1 MPSTASLEI
10 FRAGRHTAMSGE
22 SITFSEADLA
32 ATVAAYDPKKYRA
45 PFVIGHPKH
54 DDPAYGWARSLKT
67 NGTSIEAEPEQ
78 VDPAFAEM
86 VNEGSYGAISASF
99 YSPDSPSNPVPGVY
113 YPRHIGFLGAMP
125 PAVKGMRRP
134 SFAESSAGVVNFGA
148 NETGIVEFSDWDDV
162 NNASLWRSLRDWML
176 SKFGA
181 ADADKA
187 VPGYLVQSVE
197 QGAQDELRESVA
209 AVEPITPAFA
219 EDTPTMTPEQIAALQ
234 AENARLK
241 ADADALRRSQA
252 ELRRTALHAENVA
265 FAEQLGS
272 EGRLSRKY
280 QPVAIAALDALAS
293 GDTPI
298 EFGEGEARKP
308 LATAVRELL
317 SALPQS
323 VEFGEV
329 ATGTRAVGTTGTV
342 SFAAPDGASVD
353 QGSLAIHG
361 KVIAYQSRHKVTY
374 EAALDAVL
382 GGAA

>member
-1 MPSTASLEI
+1 
-10 FRAGRHTAMSGE
+10 MSGE
-22 SITFSEADLA
+22 SITFSEADVA
-32 ATVAAYDPKKYRA
+32 ATVAAYDPKKHEA
-45 PFVIGHPKH
+45 PLVVGHPKH
-54 DDPAYGWARSLKT
+54 DLPAYGWVRSLSAS
-67 NGTSIEAEPEQ
+67 GGAIEASPEN
-78 VDPAFAEM
+78 VDPAFGEM
-86 VNEGSYGAISASF
+86 VNAKRFKHISAAF
-99 YSPDSPSNPVPGVY
+99 YAPDAPGNPVPGVY
-113 YPRHIGFLGAMP
+113 YLRHVGFLGAHP
-125 PAVKGMRRP
+125 PAVKGLRAP
-134 SFAESSAGVVNFGA
+134 AFADGEA
-148 NETGIVEFSDWDDV
+148 GIVEFAEWDDV

-197 QGAQDELRESVA
+197 QGAQDELRESAA

-219 EDTPTMTPEQIAALQ
+219 EDTPTMTPEQIAAIQ
-234 AENARLK
+234 AENVRLK

-293 GDTPI
+293 GDTPV

-329 ATGTRAVGTTGTV
+329 ATGARAIGTTGTV

-374 EAALDAVL
+374 ETALDAVL
-382 GGAA
+382 SGAA

>member
-10 FRAGRHTAMSGE
+10 FRAGRHVAMSGE
-22 SITFSEADLA
+22 SITFSEADIA
-32 ATVAAYDPKKYRA
+32 ASVAAYDPALHEA
-45 PFVIGHPKH
+45 PLVVGHPRH
-54 DDPAYGWARSLKT
+54 DAPAYGTVRALAVS
-67 NGTSIEAEPEQ
+67 GSSIEATPDN

-86 VNEGSYGAISASF
+86 VNAKRFSKISASF
-99 YSPDSPSNPVPGVY
+99 YAPDSASNPVPGVY
-113 YPRHIGFLGAMP
+113 YLRHVGFLGAQP
-125 PAVKGMRRP
+125 PAVKGLRTP
-134 SFAESSAGVVNFGA
+134 SFSDG
-148 NETGIVEFSDWDDV
+148 ETGVVEFSEWDDV

-197 QGAQDELRESVA
+197 QGAQDELRESAA

-219 EDTPTMTPEQIAALQ
+219 EDTPTMTPDQIAALQ

-241 ADADALRRSQA
+241 ADAEALRRSQA
-252 ELRRTALHAENVA
+252 ELRRSALHAENVA

-272 EGRLSRKY
+272 EGRLAREY
-280 QPVAIAALDALAS
+280 HPVIVAALDALAS
-293 GDTPI
+293 GDKPV

-308 LATAVRELL
+308 LATAVREVL
-317 SALPQS
+317 AKLPQS
-323 VEFGEV
+323 VEFSEV
-329 ATGTRAVGTTGTV
+329 ATGARAVGTSGTV

-361 KVIAYQSRHKVTY
+361 KVIAYQARHKVTY

-382 GGAA
+382 SGAA

>member
-22 SITFSEADLA
+22 SITFSEADIVA
-32 ATVAAYDPKKYRA
+32 SVAAYDPALHEA
-45 PFVIGHPKH
+45 PLVVGHPRH
-54 DDPAYGWARSLKT
+54 DAPAYGTVRALAVSGL
-67 NGTSIEAEPEQ
+67 SIEATPDN

-86 VNEGSYGAISASF
+86 VNAKRFSKISASF
-99 YSPDSPSNPVPGVY
+99 YAPDSASNPVPGVFY
-113 YPRHIGFLGAMP
+113 LRHVGFLGAQP
-125 PAVKGMRRP
+125 PAVKGLRTP
-134 SFAESSAGVVNFGA
+134 SFSDG
-148 NETGIVEFSDWDDV
+148 ETGIVEFSEWDDV

-176 SKFGA
+176 SKFGS

-197 QGAQDELRESVA
+197 QGAQDELRESAA

-219 EDTPTMTPEQIAALQ
+219 EDTPTMTPEQIAAMQ

-241 ADADALRRSQA
+241 ADAEALRRSQA
-252 ELRRTALHAENVA
+252 ELRRNALHAEHVA

-272 EGRLSRKY
+272 EGRLAVAH
-280 QPVAIAALDALAS
+280 QPVIVAALDALAS
-293 GDTPI
+293 GTPI
-298 EFGEGEARKP
+298 EFGEGDAKKP
-308 LATAVRELL
+308 LATAVREVL
-317 SALPQS
+317 AKLPQS

-329 ATGTRAVGTTGTV
+329 ATGTRAIGTTGTV

-361 KVIAYQSRHKVTY
+361 KVITYQSRHKVTY

-382 GGAA
+382 SGAA

>member
-1 MPSTASLEI
+1 
-10 FRAGRHTAMSGE
+10 MSGE
-22 SITFSEADLA
+22 SITFSKADLA
-32 ATVAAYDPKKYRA
+32 ATVAAYDPKKCRA

-67 NGTSIEAEPEQ
+67 NGPSIAAEPEQ
-78 VDPAFAEM
+78 VGPAFAEM
-86 VNEGSYGAISASF
+86 VNAGNYGAISASF

-113 YPRHIGFLGAMP
+113 YLRHIGLLGAMQ

-148 NETGIVEFSDWDDV
+148 NETGIVEFAEWDDV

-197 QGAQDELRESVA
+197 QGAQDELRESAA

-219 EDTPTMTPEQIAALQ
+219 EEPTMSPEQIAALQ

-252 ELRRTALHAENVA
+252 EMRRNALHAENVA

-272 EGRLSRKY
+272 EGRLAVAH
-280 QPVAIAALDALAS
+280 QPVIVAALDALAG
-293 GDTPI
+293 GDQPV
-298 EFGEGEARKP
+298 EFGEGEARRP
-308 LATAVRELL
+308 LAAAVRDVL
-317 SALPQS
+317 AQLPQS

-329 ATGTRAVGTTGTV
+329 ATGARAVGTPGV
-342 SFAAPDGASVD
+342 VDFAAPAGAVID
-353 QGSLAIHG
+353 QGSLALHG
-361 KVIAYQSRHKVTY
+361 KVLAYQARHRTTY

-382 GGAA
+382 AGAA

>member
-1 MPSTASLEI
+1 MPSTAPIQI
-10 FRAGRHTAMSGE
+10 FRAGRHTAMSGQSLEFRE
-22 SITFSEADLA
+22 SDLA
-32 ATVAAYDPKKYRA
+32 AMVAAYDPTKHQA
-45 PFVIGHPKH
+45 PLVIGHPQH
-54 DDPAYGWARSLKT
+54 DDPAYGWVQSL
-67 NGTSIEAEPEQ
+67 SISGGVLEASADH
-78 VDPAFAEM
+78 VDPAFAEL
-86 VNEGSYGAISASF
+86 VNARKYKNVSASF
-99 YSPDSPSNPVPGVY
+99 YSPDSPANPVPGVY
-113 YPRHIGFLGAMP
+113 YLRHVGFLGAQP
-125 PAVKGMRRP
+125 PAVKGLLTP
-134 SFAESSAGVVNFGA
+134 SFAAGEA
-148 NETGIVEFSDWDDV
+148 GIVEFSEWDDV
-162 NNASLWRSLRDWML
+162 NNASLWRSMREWVLA
-176 SKFGA
+176 KFGT
-181 ADADKA
+181 ADADQA

-197 QGAQDELRESVA
+197 QGAQDELRESQAEDA
-209 AVEPITPAFA
+209 ATSTTAPAFA
-219 EDTPTMTPEQIAALQ
+219 EEPTMTAQEIAALQ

-293 GDTPI
+293 GDTPV

-329 ATGTRAVGTTGTV
+329 ATGARAIGTTGTV